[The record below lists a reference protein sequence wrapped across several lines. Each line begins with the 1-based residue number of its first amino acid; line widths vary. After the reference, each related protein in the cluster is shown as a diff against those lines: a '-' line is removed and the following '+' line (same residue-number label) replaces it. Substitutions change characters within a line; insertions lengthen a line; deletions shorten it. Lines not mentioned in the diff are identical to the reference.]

1 MQRPRGVIP
10 TAALCLAAAFAAIP
24 AAAAGKRPITE
35 TDLFRFV
42 WVADPRISPDGRQVA
57 FVRVTVDAKKE
68 GYDTSIWI
76 VPADG
81 SEPARAFTSGPGDTG
96 PRWSPDG
103 RTLAFLRA
111 AMADGK
117 RQPAQIHLIGARGGE
132 ARALTEQPRGA
143 GAPAWSPDGRW
154 LAFTSSATDKD
165 LEKAKRKKEAGTS
178 NEEERESDVRVI
190 TRSVYRS
197 DGSGYVDSDR
207 RAHVWV
213 LDVPAE
219 GQPAAPPR
227 PLTSGPFEE
236 GNLAWS
242 PDGTRVFF
250 TSNRV
255 KDASYVGPEADLFS
269 VAREGGEPRRE
280 ASIDGP
286 IQDYAI
292 SPDGKRVAFVG
303 YVNPQPV
310 RSFDQPDLFV
320 ADLPNGGAAAA
331 AARNVTAG
339 FDGDVDG
346 GIIGD
351 QRAPR
356 GGLSTPL
363 VWSQS
368 QRFVVAKTAQRGRG
382 ALKTIDA
389 AAGTVFALT
398 SGDQDVLGYSASAD
412 AAQIAMVVS
421 TPTVIGDLVLFD
433 ARTRLTRTLYQ
444 PNQELFAE
452 LTLPAPEE
460 LLYTS
465 FDGERIQAWI
475 QKPPDYK
482 PGRPYPLILNIH
494 GGPHAAYGHVFMH
507 EFHWMAAKGY
517 LVLYPNPRG
526 SSSYGQEF
534 GNVIQYRYPGD
545 DYEDLMAGVD
555 ELVRR
560 GIADPERLGV
570 TGGSGGGVLT
580 NWTVTRTDRF
590 KAAVS
595 QRSISDWANWWY
607 TADFTQF
614 QPEWFRGA
622 PFEVPREFAER
633 SPLTHVARVKTPLML
648 VEGEADHRTP
658 PAAGGEAMFRA
669 LKYRKV
675 PTAMV
680 RFPGEGHNLSRSG
693 SPWHRV
699 ERLRHILGWFDHYV
713 MEKPSIQYDLE

>member
-1 MQRPRGVIP
+1 MHRARGLILDAG
-10 TAALCLAAAFAAIP
+10 AALAAVLLALP
-24 AAAAGKRPITE
+24 AAAAERRLITE

-42 WVADPRISPDGRQVA
+42 WIADPRISPDGRQVA

-68 GYDTSIWI
+68 GYDTAIWM

-81 SEPARAFTSGPGDTG
+81 SEPARVFTSGPRDSA
-96 PRWSPDG
+96 PRWSRDG

-111 AMADGK
+111 PLKDGA
-117 RQPAQIHLIGARGGE
+117 RAPAQLHLIGARGGE
-132 ARALTEQPRGA
+132 ARALTDLPRGA
-143 GAPAWSPDGRW
+143 GAPAWSPDGKS
-154 LAFTSSATDKD
+154 LAFVSTTTAGD
-165 LEKAKRKKEAGTS
+165 LEKARRKKEAGGTGDES
-178 NEEERESDVRVI
+178 ERESDVRVI
-190 TRSVYRS
+190 TRSAFRR
-197 DGSGYVDSDR
+197 DGSGYVDSGR
-207 RAHVWV
+207 PGHVWL

-219 GQPAAPPR
+219 GQAAGEPR
-227 PLTSGPFEE
+227 PLTGGDFDEDD
-236 GNLAWS
+236 LAWS
-242 PDGTRVFF
+242 PDSARVFF
-250 TSNRV
+250 VSSRV
-255 KDASYVGPEADLFS
+255 KDPSHENPDADLFS
-269 VAREGGEPRRE
+269 VPREGGDVRRE

-286 IQDYAI
+286 IQDYAL
-292 SPDGKRVAFVG
+292 SPDGRRVAFVA
-303 YVNPQPV
+303 YENPRPV
-310 RSFDQPDLFV
+310 RSYDQRDLFV
-320 ADLPNGGAAAA
+320 ADLPEGP
-331 AARNVTAG
+331 ARNLAAG
-339 FDGDVDG
+339 FDGDVDA
-346 GIIGD
+346 GIIND

-356 GGLSTPL
+356 GGLFTPL

-368 QRFVVAKTAQRGRG
+368 QRFLVAKTTQRGRG
-382 ALKTIDA
+382 NLKTFDA
-389 AAGTVFALT
+389 AAGTAFVLT

-412 AAQIAMVVS
+412 ASVLAMVVS
-421 TPTVIGDLVLFD
+421 TSTVIGDLVLFD
-433 ARTRLTRTLYQ
+433 ARSRLTRTLYQ

-452 LTLPAPEE
+452 LKLSAPEE

-475 QKPPDYK
+475 QKPPDFK
-482 PGRPYPLILNIH
+482 PGQRHPVILNIH

-507 EFHWMAAKGY
+507 EFHWMAARGY
-517 LVLYPNPRG
+517 VVLYPNPRG

-580 NWTVTRTDRF
+580 NWTITRTDRF

-595 QRSISDWANWWY
+595 QRSISDWSNWWY

-622 PFEVPREFAER
+622 PFEVPREYAER
-633 SPLTHVARVKTPLML
+633 SPITHVARVKTPLML

-658 PAAGGEAMFRA
+658 PTAGGEPMFRA
-669 LKYRKV
+669 LRYRKV
-675 PTAMV
+675 PTVMV

-693 SPWHRV
+693 GPWHRV
-699 ERLRHILGWFDHYV
+699 ERLRHIVGWFDRYV
-713 MEKPSIQYDLE
+713 LGKPSIEYDLP